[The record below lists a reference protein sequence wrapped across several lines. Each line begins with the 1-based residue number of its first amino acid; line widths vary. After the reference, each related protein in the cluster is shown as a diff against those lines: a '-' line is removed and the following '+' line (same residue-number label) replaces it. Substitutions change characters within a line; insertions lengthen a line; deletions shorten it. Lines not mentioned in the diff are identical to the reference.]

1 MGKFRE
7 SRTAK
12 NLLISFS
19 AEAQARTRYN
29 FFAAKAMSDGYV
41 QIAEIFDQTAD
52 QEYEHALRFF
62 KFFNGGDLEITWAY
76 PAGVIKDTRSNLLS
90 AADLERYVGT
100 DMYPVFAKVAV
111 EEGFQRA
118 ADTFNTITVSERHH
132 EEMYLELAENIA
144 AGRTFEREKETTW
157 RCLSCGYLHTG
168 TTPPDKC
175 PACVKPKGFFEL
187 LYKNW

>member
-1 MGKFRE
+1 MGKFKE

-12 NLLISFS
+12 NLLISFA
-19 AEAQARTRYN
+19 AEAQARTRYDI
-29 FFAAKAMSDGYV
+29 FATQAMRDGYV
-41 QIAEIFDQTAD
+41 QISRIFNQTAD
-52 QEYEHALRFF
+52 QEQEHALRFF

-76 PAGVIKDTRSNLLS
+76 PAGVIKDTRANLLA
-90 AADLERYVGT
+90 AADLERVVST
-100 DMYPVFAKVAV
+100 KMYPVFAKVAV

-118 ADTFNTITVSERHH
+118 ADTFNAITVSERHH

-144 AGRTFEREKETTW
+144 TDRAFKRSEEKTW

-168 TTPPDKC
+168 DAPPDKC
-175 PACVKPKGFFEL
+175 PACVKPRGYFEL

>member
-1 MGKFRE
+1 MGKFKE

-12 NLLISFS
+12 NLLISFA
-19 AEAQARTRYN
+19 AEAQARTRYDI
-29 FFAAKAMSDGYV
+29 FATQAMRDGYV
-41 QIAEIFDQTAD
+41 QISRIFNQTAD
-52 QEYEHALRFF
+52 QEQEHALRFF

-76 PAGVIKDTRSNLLS
+76 PAGVIKDTRANLLA
-90 AADLERYVGT
+90 AADLERVVST
-100 DMYPVFAKVAV
+100 EMYPVFAKVAV

-118 ADTFNTITVSERHH
+118 ADTFTAITVSERHH

-144 AGRTFEREKETTW
+144 TDRAFKRSEEKTW

-168 TTPPDKC
+168 DAPPDKC
-175 PACVKPKGFFEL
+175 PACVKPRGYFEL